1 MIKKIMSII
10 LTFII
15 LGMCSVRAIAA
26 TVSELQDQKGELEK
40 QQQEVKDQKDAVS
53 EEKESVMEEMLELT
67 AQINEYEEQIDELN
81 ERIESLESSIESTEE
96 EITKLE
102 KETKEKEELL
112 LQRLVAMYEAGQ
124 TTYLD
129 ALLGSE
135 DITALISNYYR
146 IEEIAEADQ
155 TVIDSIK
162 AKQSE
167 TEDKKQQLEKEKN
180 EVDESK
186 KEVEQ
191 KNESLQVA
199 KQQKQIIVDE
209 LADQEDELQAQ
220 IDEFENAIQEAED
233 EIAEIKAQNDA
244 NSGGSGAYI
253 GSFEGTLSW
262 PVSSSTPWYNYIS
275 SYFGPRPSP
284 TVGASSNHG
293 AVDIPISYAPVYAP
307 ADGKVIIA
315 RALSGYG
322 NYIMIDHGDGYYT
335 GFGHLSS
342 YNVSEGQTVSRG
354 EQIATS
360 GNTGI
365 STGPHLH
372 YEVYIGGTDNSY
384 RVDPL
389 QYTTHPTLYP
399 LY

>member
-1 MIKKIMSII
+1 MIKKVVSIF
-10 LTFII
+10 LVLII
-15 LGMCSVRAIAA
+15 LGICSVRTMASS
-26 TVSELQDQKGELEK
+26 VSELQDKKDDLEA
-40 QQQEVKDQKDAVS
+40 QQQEVQEQKDAVS
-53 EEKESVMEEMLELT
+53 EEKESVMEEMLEIT
-67 AQINEYEEQIDELN
+67 AQINEYESQIEELK
-81 ERIESLESSIESTEE
+81 EKIESLETSISSTEE

-112 LQRLVAMYEAGQ
+112 LQRLVAMYESGQ

-129 ALLGSE
+129 ALLGAES
-135 DITALISNYYR
+135 ISAFISKYYM

-162 AKQSE
+162 SKQAE

-199 KQQKQIIVDE
+199 KQQKQVIVDE
-209 LADQEDELQAQ
+209 LADQEDELQAK
-220 IDEFENAIQEAED
+220 IDDFEAAIQDAED
-233 EIAEIKAQNDA
+233 EIAEIKAQNNA

-253 GSFEGTLSW
+253 GSFEGTFSW
-262 PVSSSTPWYNYIS
+262 PVSSSTSYYNYIS

-284 TVGASSNHG
+284 TAGASSNHG
-293 AVDIPISYAPVYAP
+293 AVDIPIRYAPVYAP

-354 EQIATS
+354 QQIAVS

>member
-1 MIKKIMSII
+1 MFCKSYSCNCFRV
-10 LTFII
+10 T
-15 LGMCSVRAIAA
+15 RP
-26 TVSELQDQKGELEK
+26 KGELEK
-40 QQQEVKDQKDAVS
+40 QQQDVKDQKDAVS

-162 AKQSE
+162 EKQSE

-209 LADQEDELQAQ
+209 LAEQEDELQAQ

-244 NSGGSGAYI
+244 NSGGAGAYI

-342 YNVSEGQTVSRG
+342 YNVNEGQTVSRG

>member
-1 MIKKIMSII
+1 MIKKVVSIF
-10 LTFII
+10 LVLII
-15 LGMCSVRAIAA
+15 LGICSVRTMASS
-26 TVSELQDQKGELEK
+26 VSELQDKKDDLEA
-40 QQQEVKDQKDAVS
+40 QQQEVQEQKDAIS
-53 EEKESVMEEMLELT
+53 EEKESVMEEMLEIT
-67 AQINEYEEQIDELN
+67 AQINEYESQIEELK
-81 ERIESLESSIESTEE
+81 EKIDSLETSISSTEE

-112 LQRLVAMYEAGQ
+112 LQRLVAMYESGQ

-129 ALLGSE
+129 ALLGAES
-135 DITALISNYYR
+135 ISAFISKYYM

-162 AKQSE
+162 EKQAE
-167 TEDKKQQLEKEKN
+167 TETKKQQLEKEKN

-199 KQQKQIIVDE
+199 KQQKQVIVDE
-209 LADQEDELQAQ
+209 LADQEDELQAK
-220 IDEFENAIQEAED
+220 IDDFEAAIQDAED
-233 EIAEIKAQNDA
+233 EIAEIKAQNNA

-253 GSFEGTLSW
+253 GSFEGTFSW

-293 AVDIPISYAPVYAP
+293 AVDIPIRYAPVYAP